1 MEVIIKIKSPSAS
14 YNDLELECNA
24 SDTVIML
31 KQRIAQDF
39 PTKPPVSGQKLVY
52 SGKILKDSDILDNV
66 LRFEDE
72 CQKFTFHLVCAM
84 PHKKIEEHRSSQ
96 ASIPQ
101 QQQPEPSFPDGVRQ
115 RSVQGNVETT
125 PGVDMNQMM
134 QEFSSQY
141 TEAIASMTNNPTE
154 ADIAAMQQLYN
165 QYVSV
170 YMQYMQSQS
179 WDQQQAAAAQM
190 FFPPAA
196 GAGGQENGREA
207 APPADQVDAG
217 AGAGMVMNAGG
228 PGAAAGQIQEAQG
241 GDRQRD
247 LLDWVYVMT
256 RVMLLVSVIYFHS
269 SFLRLA
275 FVVGVGFFAYFY
287 QNRVRQMR
295 IQRQRQEQ
303 QQRQHRAEQQ
313 LQQQENTNEDASD
326 ASNDEEA
333 EEAEDIVTEE
343 QAPSKLSV
351 FLTFCTTFVTSL
363 MPENPQVI

>member
-1 MEVIIKIKSPSAS
+1 MEVIIKVKSPSAA
-14 YNDLELECNA
+14 YQDLELTCDV
-24 SDTVIML
+24 SDTVIRL
-31 KQRIAQDF
+31 KQRIAEDF
-39 PTKPPVSGQKLVY
+39 PTKPPVTGQKLVY
-52 SGKILKDSDILDNV
+52 SGKILKDSDALENV
-66 LRFEDE
+66 LRFEDD

-84 PHKKIEEHRSSQ
+84 PQKKTQEPQPSTSS
-96 ASIPQ
+96 SV
-101 QQQPEPSFPDGVRQ
+101 QQPEPSFPDGLRQ
-115 RSVQGNVETT
+115 RSVGQGTTVET
-125 PGVDMNQMM
+125 GVDMNQMM
-134 QEFSSQY
+134 REFSTQY
-141 TEAIASMTNNPTE
+141 SEAMASMTNNPSE

-179 WDQQQAAAAQM
+179 WDQQQM
-190 FFPPAA
+190 FFPQAVG
-196 GAGGQENGREA
+196 GAGGQEQAPGQEVA
-207 APPADQVDAG
+207 APAGGDQGVD

-295 IQRQRQEQ
+295 LQRQRLEQQQQRQRQQQAEQ
-303 QQRQHRAEQQ
+303 QQ
-313 LQQQENTNEDASD
+313 QQQNDNDDASD
-326 ASNDEEA
+326 ASNDEETD
-333 EEAEDIVTEE
+333 EAEDIEIEE
-343 QAPSKLSV
+343 PAPSKLAV